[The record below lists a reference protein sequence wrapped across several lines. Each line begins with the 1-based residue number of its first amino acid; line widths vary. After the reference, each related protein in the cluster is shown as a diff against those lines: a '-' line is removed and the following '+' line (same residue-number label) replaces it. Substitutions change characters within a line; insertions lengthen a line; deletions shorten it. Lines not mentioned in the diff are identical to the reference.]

1 MSIPLFPVLEYVVI
15 SYVILPL
22 HCKCQCMPV
31 SAPAAFVQPADT
43 PHQVLTQ
50 HVGSVPLSPHPTK
63 GKRLSWPVLCQYRYH
78 ALKLSGSRLA
88 CSYPQQKARG
98 KNNVRYWRVV
108 HLRVDNASI
117 YSTNVICCFN
127 AIMCSLGCYHKQSWF
142 QKHFFFVSYS
152 KIMWHI
158 YNIKYYLFIYEFVLA
173 TLYYRNQINS
183 TQPCGKIPSC

>member
-1 MSIPLFPVLEYVVI
+1 VAIFSSFWPKYLPSRLQLYAIYTQITAASSFWIMSIPLFPVLEYVVI

-142 QKHFFFVSYS
+142 QKHFF
-152 KIMWHI
+152 
-158 YNIKYYLFIYEFVLA
+158 LRFI
-173 TLYYRNQINS
+173 Q
-183 TQPCGKIPSC
+183 